1 MRNKDIAK
9 EKLIIRSALSMIA
22 EIGLAGLKMN
32 DLAKHAG
39 LATGTVYIYFA
50 SKEALIQK
58 IYAFIF
64 EQVTVDLQL
73 NIEPQM
79 SIRQKI
85 RQSCFNYV
93 IEIIRH
99 PEYKIFLEQFLVSPY
114 FDPDDTQL
122 EHMTLYLQPILQLV
136 KEGQENRIL
145 KNIPA
150 ELLIQVTRGA
160 LEKYAFHTARF
171 NREINEKEFDLVFD
185 FIWSGGA
192 VTV

>member
-9 EKLIIRSALSMIA
+9 EKLIIQSALSMIA

-32 DLAKHAG
+32 DLAKHAR
-39 LATGTVYIYFA
+39 LATGTVYIYFS
-50 SKEALIQK
+50 SKEVLIQK
-58 IYAFIF
+58 IYAYIF
-64 EQVTVDLQL
+64 EQVTMDLQA
-73 NIEPQM
+73 NIEPEM
-79 SIRQKI
+79 DFRQKI

-93 IEIIRH
+93 VEIIRH

-114 FDPDDTQL
+114 FNPEDTQL

-136 KEGQENRIL
+136 QEGQENRIL

-160 LEKYAFHTARF
+160 LEKYAFQIARF
-171 NREINEKEFDLVFD
+171 RKEMDEKEFDMVFD

-192 VTV
+192 VAV